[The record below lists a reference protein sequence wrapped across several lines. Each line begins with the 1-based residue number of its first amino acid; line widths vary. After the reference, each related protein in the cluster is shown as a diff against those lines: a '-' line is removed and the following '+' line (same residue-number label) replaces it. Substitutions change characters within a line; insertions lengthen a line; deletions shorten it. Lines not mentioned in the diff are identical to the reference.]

1 MKKVLIVMGS
11 KNDYA
16 AVKPACE
23 TLREFGVEFS
33 LRVASAHRTPVEASQ
48 IAANADK
55 EGYGVIIGCA
65 GKAAHLAGGLAAHT
79 ILPVIGL
86 PILSSTL
93 DGMDSLLSTVQ
104 MPAGIPVA
112 CVAINGAVNAALLA
126 VQILSAGAD
135 GLKEKLIAYKEKMRL
150 KILEDDRL
158 IQEEIKSV

>member
-1 MKKVLIVMGS
+1 MGG

-65 GKAAHLAGGLAAHT
+65 GKAAHLAGVLAAHT

-104 MPAGIPVA
+104 MPRAYRGLRGHKRRGQRRPA
-112 CVAINGAVNAALLA
+112 R
-126 VQILSAGAD
+126 VQILRRGRGRAE
-135 GLKEKLIAYKEKMRL
+135 KEKLIAYKEK
-150 KILEDDRL
+150 
-158 IQEEIKSV
+158 